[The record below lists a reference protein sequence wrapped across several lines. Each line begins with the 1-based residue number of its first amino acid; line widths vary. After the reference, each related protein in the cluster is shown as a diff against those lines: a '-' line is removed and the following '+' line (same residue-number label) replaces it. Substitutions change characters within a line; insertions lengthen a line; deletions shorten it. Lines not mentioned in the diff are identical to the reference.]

1 MQPSQQYK
9 LNRIISI
16 FNSNSSFLVC
26 MHICVHVTSG
36 HHYTYIIIIAV
47 MCCVHKNICNCVF
60 PSLYVMTFYCYVSH
74 VASIAKPPA
83 NDTDNDDD
91 TCNSTVFT
99 ILFVLSL
106 VVNILL
112 AVVIIYLTVRLKKI
126 TARSPPV

>member
-1 MQPSQQYK
+1 MCLSSP
-9 LNRIISI
+9 LAIII
-16 FNSNSSFLVC
+16 V
-26 MHICVHVTSG
+26 
-36 HHYTYIIIIAV
+36 IIAV
-47 MCCVHKNICNCVF
+47 MCCVPTNICNCVF
-60 PSLYVMTFYCYVSH
+60 PSLYVMIFCCYVSH

-99 ILFVLSL
+99 VLFVLSL

-112 AVVIIYLTVRLKKI
+112 AVVIIYLIVRLKKI